1 MLGAL
6 MMLGVRPGP
15 VLFQMHPEIAWGV
28 IASMMVGNVVLLLIN
43 MPLAIPL
50 VKLLKIPTRIM
61 LPLILGMAFMG
72 TYFLNYS
79 SFDFVLVTLFALG
92 GFLLMKLEVPLPPLV
107 LALILG
113 ETVELNFRNAMTISG
128 GDVMFFLERPLSA
141 TFLGLAGLSLAYFLW
156 KNRKDSRKA
165 R

>member
-1 MLGAL
+1 
-6 MMLGVRPGP
+6 
-15 VLFQMHPEIAWGV
+15 EIAWGV
-28 IASMMVGNVVLLLIN
+28 IASMMIGNVVLLLIN

-50 VKLLKIPTRIM
+50 VQLLKIPTRIM

-92 GFLLMKLEVPLPPLV
+92 GYFLMKLDVPLPPLV

-113 ETVELNFRNAMTISG
+113 ETVELNFRNAMTIADG
-128 GDVMFFLERPLSA
+128 NLLFFVERPLSA
-141 TFLGLAGLSLAYFLW
+141 TFLVLAGLSLIYFLW
-156 KNRKDSRKA
+156 KNRKASSKPRKIGG
-165 R
+165 

>member
-15 VLFQMHPEIAWGV
+15 ILFQMHPEIAWGV
-28 IASMMVGNVVLLLIN
+28 IASMLLGNILLVLIN
-43 MPLAIPL
+43 LPLAVPL
-50 VKLLKIPTRIM
+50 VQLLRVPQRLM

-79 SFDFVLVTLFALG
+79 SFDFILVTLFGLAGYL
-92 GFLLMKLEVPLPPLV
+92 FSKLEIPIPPLV

-113 ETVELNFRNAMTISG
+113 GTTEQAFRNAMTISG
-128 GDVMFFLERPLSA
+128 NNVLFFVQKPISAVLLLLALLSIIFSVYKERR
-141 TFLGLAGLSLAYFLW
+141 Y
-156 KNRKDSRKA
+156 A
-165 R
+165 RQG